1 MAVYFLNRWLM
12 GYLSPDALGK
22 YAADLEGEDDGEFI
36 LSYNILYIE

>member
-1 MAVYFLNRWLM
+1 M

-36 LSYNILYIE
+36 LSYNVF